1 LSVDNVVVFRV
12 VLGSLSARLLLC
24 VLLLSD
30 FHQLLGSLC
39 QFLHLRFNVRFV
51 FAFQRRFQR
60 AQCSLDSRFV
70 FRWQFIA
77 GFFNLLTGA
86 VQQMVTL
93 VTGLNQLFELTVGF
107 RVSFGITNHFFDF
120 RFVQARRCLDGN
132 LLLFT
137 AIFVFR
143 RHMQDTVSID
153 VEGDFDLWHAA
164 WCRVNTVQVELTQ
177 RFVIRRALTLT
188 LNHMDGYRRLVVF
201 SGREHLA
208 VFRRDSGVF
217 VDERSHHATHG
228 FDTQRQRGN
237 VQQQYV
243 FYFTRQNTTLNRS
256 TDSNRFVRVHVF
268 TWLFTKELSHFLLN
282 H

>member
-1 LSVDNVVVFRV
+1 
-12 VLGSLSARLLLC
+12 
-24 VLLLSD
+24 
-30 FHQLLGSLC
+30 
-39 QFLHLRFNVRFV
+39 
-51 FAFQRRFQR
+51 
-60 AQCSLDSRFV
+60 
-70 FRWQFIA
+70 
-77 GFFNLLTGA
+77 
-86 VQQMVTL
+86 
-93 VTGLNQLFELTVGF
+93 
-107 RVSFGITNHFFDF
+107 
-120 RFVQARRCLDGN
+120 
-132 LLLFT
+132 
-137 AIFVFR
+137 
-143 RHMQDTVSID
+143 DTVSID

-268 TWLFTKELSHFLLN
+268 TWLFTKEFSNFLLN
-282 H
+282 HWHTGLTTYQDNILNIRHGQASVLQCNFQWLDRTVHQVFYQAFQFRTGHFDVHVFWTGRVCGDVRQVHVGLLSGRQFDLRFLSRFFQALHGQRVVTQVNALIFLKLVNEVVDQTGIEVFTTQVG